1 MTRLSLARSLHPP
14 PPPVSHRAS
23 VRPPAIPR
31 LPALPSRVCPAAAA
45 QKGQK
50 EGGGGG
56 LGFDGRGKEME
67 GGKEDFYVSSSSS
80 LVRFC
85 RRRAKER
92 GALGLW
98 SMAAAVHFRW
108 HADVERR
115 Q

>member
-1 MTRLSLARSLHPP
+1 MTRLSLAPSLHPP
-14 PPPVSHRAS
+14 PPPVSL
-23 VRPPAIPR
+23 RPSARPSAMPR

-67 GGKEDFYVSSSSS
+67 GGKEDFYVSSSSARS
-80 LVRFC
+80 
-85 RRRAKER
+85 KR

-115 Q
+115 PR